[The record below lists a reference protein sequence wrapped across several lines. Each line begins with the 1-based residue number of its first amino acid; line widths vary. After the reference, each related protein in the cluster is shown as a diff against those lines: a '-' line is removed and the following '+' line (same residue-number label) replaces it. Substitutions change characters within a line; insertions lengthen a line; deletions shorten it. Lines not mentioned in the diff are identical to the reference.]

1 MKRAANKRGL
11 SDIVVSVLLIL
22 LVLSAIVIIWTFV
35 RPVVLGASKD
45 VRTDDFTTKL
55 DIYPKSDLNGDIQF
69 SVKRGAGKGDLA
81 GFYVSYQ
88 DSTGKAVTDNVNYS
102 TTALGELEA
111 KSIGF
116 NYTDA
121 GLVDVV
127 KISIVPLFHLQD
139 NTIQTGKNV
148 VVKQIGGYVND
159 VASSSGNS
167 NFPNCG
173 NGNIDSGEECD
184 SSNLNSQSCFG
195 LGYAGGV
202 LSCSSSCTLDESRCV
217 SKDQLLGYWK
227 FEGDFLDSSGKGNDG
242 NSQGAT
248 IVNGKVGGAARF
260 EGGYIEIPS
269 IITSA
274 DSEFTYLMWI
284 DSSSSSPSWLLYQG
298 GGESGLV
305 LGQEGNPDYVSVQG
319 IIGGDWK
326 IASSNLDS
334 QDWNFLAGSF
344 KKEDSLKI
352 YVNGQFKSTQP
363 VSGSLKSWNGNAL
376 GAYGYEPTLYPF
388 YGSMDEVMI
397 FSRTLSDQE
406 IKNIYDGSN

>member
-1 MKRAANKRGL
+1 MKGLVNKRGL

-22 LVLSAIVIIWTFV
+22 LVLSAIAIIWTFV

-55 DIYPKSDLNGDIQF
+55 EVYPQEDLNGALKF
-69 SVKRGAGKGDLA
+69 TVKRGAGKGDLA

-88 DSTGKAVTDNVNYS
+88 DSTGKAITDNVNYS
-102 TTALGELEA
+102 QVALGELEA
-111 KSIGF
+111 KTVYF

-121 GLVDVV
+121 GLADVK
-127 KISIVPLFHLQD
+127 KISIVPLFHLSD
-139 NTIQTGKNV
+139 NSIETGKNV

-159 VASSSGNS
+159 VGPTSGNS
-167 NFPNCG
+167 NPSSCG
-173 NGNIDSGEECD
+173 NGNIDSGEECEGN
-184 SSNLNSQSCFG
+184 NLNLQSCFG

-217 SKDQLLGYWK
+217 SNNGLVGYWR
-227 FEGDFLDSSGKGNDG
+227 FEGDFLDSSAEGNDG

-248 IVNGKVGGAARF
+248 IVNGIVGSAAEF
-260 EGGYIEIPS
+260 NQDYVEIPS
-269 IITSA
+269 IITSS

-284 DSSSSSPSWLLYQG
+284 KSSSSSPSWLIYQG

-305 LGQEGNPDYVSVQG
+305 LGQSGNPNYIGVQG

-326 IASSNLDS
+326 MAHSSIVPNE
-334 QDWNFLAGSF
+334 WNHVAGTF
-344 KKEDSLKI
+344 KKDNFLKI
-352 YVNGQFKSTQP
+352 YVNGELGADQP
-363 VSGSLKSWNGNAL
+363 VSGSLKSWSGNAL
-376 GAYGYEPTLYPF
+376 GAYGYEPNMYPF

-397 FSRTLSDQE
+397 FTRALSDQE
-406 IKNIYDGSN
+406 IKDLYDGSN